1 MPPAARP
8 TCDFPGC
15 QLGPEPED
23 PETPKGPYITHIECK
38 THAEVT
44 DDYKT
49 HIEVA
54 HRLPIKSQE
63 LALKQSEM
71 DLNRQLATERQET
84 DSIASFSSQRFVQKR
99 DSLPR
104 PKVGLG
110 TSEADWGFF
119 TAQWSRYVAGSH
131 VTDEQQI
138 HQLWAACSDELQRAM
153 HDGGQVRISDPAH

>member
-1 MPPAARP
+1 MPPAARR

-23 PETPKGPYITHIECK
+23 PETPRGQYIRHVECK

-54 HRLPIKSQE
+54 HRLPIKNHE
-63 LALKQSEM
+63 LTLKQSEM
-71 DLNRQLATERQET
+71 DLNKQLAAERQET
-84 DSIASFSSQRFVQKR
+84 DSIASSSSQRFVQKR

-110 TSEADWGFF
+110 AS
-119 TAQWSRYVAGSH
+119 
-131 VTDEQQI
+131 
-138 HQLWAACSDELQRAM
+138 
-153 HDGGQVRISDPAH
+153 